1 MRSKVVWL
9 LVSCLMVVALVL
21 SSCGPA
27 VEEKEEGTTVV
38 GQVVEKEDKAVVE
51 EEEEAVGEDVAPAD
65 EGPVY
70 GGRITLCTNAAQ
82 IAGFDP
88 AYLAP
93 SLNWAFHPVSDRLIG
108 GDWWKGPA
116 GTNECVWDLEL
127 MPTAECLKGYLVESW
142 EMLDDVT
149 TIFHVRKGVMWQDR
163 PGVMAAREFTA
174 DDVVFN
180 LRRFLTNP
188 QSQLYGNPG
197 CPEPEAIKAL
207 DKYTVE
213 WKNDTPNYRIPLES
227 PANQYRLCPPEVIEK
242 YGDMQ
247 DWKNVVGTGA
257 YILTDYVS
265 GSSFTY
271 ERNPAYF
278 MKDPEGG
285 SLPYLDGF
293 EVLVIPDAST
303 RTAAIRSGKLTN
315 LGNIPWSDAES
326 LKKTNPKLMY
336 YTKFMSYAMKLTL
349 NSSAEPYSSQKVR
362 RALSM
367 ALDRYAIAEDFYK
380 GNAEVVTGIAPPI
393 FKGWGARVDELPP
406 SQKELFEY
414 DPEKA
419 KQLLAEAGY
428 PNGFK
433 TTIDCYE
440 PWTDLVSVIKSYWDA
455 VGVETDIKVHEVAA
469 LYGAAYAHTIEDV
482 MMLGYTHTNASWS
495 AYLTTPAGDYYTVNW
510 GCVNDPFID
519 ELHTELSQIMDE
531 NERRPLAKE
540 LNEYIVDQAYDI
552 FAPTQ
557 FQYNFWQPWL
567 KGYHGESSTGWYS
580 GLEYVNYVWI
590 DQDLKAEMGH

>member
-1 MRSKVVWL
+1 MKSKTAWL

-27 VEEKEEGTTVV
+27 
-38 GQVVEKEDKAVVE
+38 AE
-51 EEEEAVGEDVAPAD
+51 EEEEGKTVVGEVTEVEEEVAEEEEAAPTE

-70 GGRITLCTNAAQ
+70 GGEITLCTTSTQ
-82 IAGFDP
+82 ILGFDP
-88 AYLAP
+88 ALVGP
-93 SLNWAFHPVSDRLIG
+93 SLNFAFHPCGDRLLG

-127 MPTAECLKGYLVESW
+127 MPQGECLKGYLVESW
-142 EMLDDVT
+142 EMPDDVT

-163 PGVMAAREFTA
+163 PDVMAAREFTA

-180 LRRFLTNP
+180 LRRLLTSP
-188 QSQLYGNPG
+188 KSQLYGNPG

-213 WKNDTPNYRIPLES
+213 WTNPRPDFRIPLEE
-227 PANQYRLCPPEVIEK
+227 PANQYRMCPPEVIDE

-265 GSSFTY
+265 GSSFAY

-278 MKDPEGG
+278 MKDPEGR

-293 EVLVIPDAST
+293 QMLIIPDAST
-303 RTAAIRSGKLTN
+303 RMAALRSGKIAN
-315 LGNIPWSDAES
+315 LKNITWSDAVS
-326 LKKTNPKLMY
+326 LKETNPELIY
-336 YTKFMSYAMKLTL
+336 EPILLHYAMKLTL
-349 NSSAEPYSSQKVR
+349 NSSAPPFSDKKVR

-367 ALDRYAIAEDFYK
+367 AIDRYEIAEEFYK
-380 GNAEVVTGIAPPI
+380 GNAEVVTAIAPPI
-393 FKGWGARVDELPP
+393 FTGIGARVDELPP
-406 SQKELFEY
+406 SQKELFDY
-414 DPEKA
+414 NPEKA
-419 KQLLAEAGY
+419 EQLLAEAGY
-428 PNGFK
+428 PSGFK

-440 PWTDLVSVIKSYWDA
+440 PWTDLVSVIKAYWDA
-455 VGVETDIKVHEVAA
+455 VGVETEINVLEVAA
-469 LYGAAYAHTIEDV
+469 LYGAAYAHNIEDV
-482 MMLGYTHTNASWS
+482 MFMGYTHTDVSWS
-495 AYLTTPAGDYYTVNW
+495 AYLTTETGDYYTVNW
-510 GCVNDPFID
+510 GCVNDPYID
-519 ELHTELSQIMDE
+519 ELHTNVRQTIDE
-531 NERRPLAKE
+531 AERRPLMKE
-540 LNEYIVDQAYDI
+540 LNLYIIDQAYDI

-557 FQYNFWQPWL
+557 YQYHFWQPWL

-580 GLEYVNYVWI
+580 QLEFVNYVWV
-590 DQDLKAEMGH
+590 DQDLRKEMGH